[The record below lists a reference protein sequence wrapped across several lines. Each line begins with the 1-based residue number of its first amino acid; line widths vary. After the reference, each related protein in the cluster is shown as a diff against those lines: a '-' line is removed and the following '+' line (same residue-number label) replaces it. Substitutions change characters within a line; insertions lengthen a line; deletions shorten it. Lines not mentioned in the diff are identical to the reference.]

1 MNTSKLDQDNL
12 KLKKKKKCFYI
23 QEKRPSAEMFTER
36 VWDEW

>member
-12 KLKKKKKCFYI
+12 KLKKKKCFYI